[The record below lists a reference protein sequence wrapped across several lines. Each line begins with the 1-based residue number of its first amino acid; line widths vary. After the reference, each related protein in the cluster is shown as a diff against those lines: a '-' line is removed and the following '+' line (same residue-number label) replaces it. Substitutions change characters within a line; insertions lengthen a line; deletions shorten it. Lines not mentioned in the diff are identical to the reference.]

1 MKLAKRGIAFVV
13 LIVMVAVIGMIL
25 NTVTGHS
32 GSNKSFLAPL
42 VVALVMVFYFY
53 RGDKKKGGVSRETFH
68 RNSDD

>member
-1 MKLAKRGIAFVV
+1 MKLAKRGIVFVV
-13 LIVMVAVIGMIL
+13 LIVTVAVIGMIL

-53 RGDKKKGGVSRETFH
+53 RGDKKKGGVSRETFYS
-68 RNSDD
+68 NSDD

>member
-25 NTVTGHS
+25 NTVTGH
-32 GSNKSFLAPL
+32 GASNKSFLAPL

-53 RGDKKKGGVSRETFH
+53 RGDKKK
-68 RNSDD
+68 

>member
-25 NTVTGHS
+25 NTVTGH
-32 GSNKSFLAPL
+32 GASNKSFLIPL

-53 RGDKKKGGVSRETFH
+53 RGDKKKGGVSRETFYS
-68 RNSDD
+68 NSDD